1 MEDSEFSAQPATP
14 TASSAH
20 PKPRWGLR
28 IGLGACAVV
37 LLVAIFFIFRLFL
50 PVWWATRISN
60 QTQGSLSGGV
70 LLGLAYG
77 FIFTF
82 VPLLIGWQMRYK
94 KISWPWKGVILVLA
108 LAVASPNL
116 MTLGIYLNSSSAA
129 RKAQL
134 TIDTTA
140 TWFPSWTVIGA
151 VLGVLLFAGIAVF
164 WHMWRSRGRKMK
176 ALKQDLKS
184 RPIPASSSTS
194 TSTPATPQDLPESS
208 IPDNPSDP
216 SPTATDQ
223 SPEN

>member
-14 TASSAH
+14 TASSSH

-28 IGLGACAVV
+28 IGLGACAAI

-140 TWFPSWTVIGA
+140 TWFPSWTIVGA

-176 ALKQDLKS
+176 VLKQDLKS
-184 RPIPASSSTS
+184 RPVPEQSKPVAADPAAA
-194 TSTPATPQDLPESS
+194 PPL
-208 IPDNPSDP
+208 PSDAEGNTP
-216 SPTATDQ
+216 PTQT
-223 SPEN
+223 PTEL

>member
-1 MEDSEFSAQPATP
+1 MEDSEFSAQPAAP
-14 TASSAH
+14 TASSAQ

-28 IGLGACAVV
+28 IGLGACAAI

-108 LAVASPNL
+108 LAAASPNL

-140 TWFPSWTVIGA
+140 TWFPSWTIIGA

-164 WHMWRSRGRKMK
+164 WHMWRSRGKKMK

-184 RPIPASSSTS
+184 RPASASTG
-194 TSTPATPQDLPESS
+194 PDATISEPE
-208 IPDNPSDP
+208 PRPSDAP
-216 SPTATDQ
+216 DLEYPPTDPPT
-223 SPEN
+223 PEDR